1 MLGIKVIKV
10 IAVVPPEGCK
20 FDIAVGSID
29 VIDKITG
36 DEEVVSN
43 LALENID
50 ALASGEGSGN
60 IGCAL
65 SGDIDCFGHKVKYR
79 IEDYSLD

>member
-1 MLGIKVIKV
+1 MKKQMKILVAALCAASGI
-10 IAVVPPEGCK
+10 AYFMG
-20 FDIAVGSID
+20 
-29 VIDKITG
+29 DKITG